1 MRKLNVICIVMAA
14 VLSLS
19 MAVPAVASEGLEDVL
34 RHVDNVNDH
43 IYREIEKAQ
52 KLADMALEQGDEE
65 WFNQIL
71 FDLQYKASMLTAT
84 AIDWAARKGFEAVC
98 THVYAVVGGVEVMVD
113 PIHILW

>member
-1 MRKLNVICIVMAA
+1 MRKLNVICIVMVA

-19 MAVPAVASEGLEDVL
+19 FAVPAMASVELEDVL

-52 KLADMALEQGDEE
+52 KLADMALEQENQE
-65 WFNQIL
+65 WFDQIL
-71 FDLQYKASMLTAT
+71 FDLQYKASMLTAN
-84 AIDWAARKGFEAVC
+84 AIEWAERKGFEAEC
-98 THVYAVVGGVEVMVD
+98 THVYVTVGGVDIMVD

>member
-1 MRKLNVICIVMAA
+1 MRKLNVIRIVLAV

-19 MAVPAVASEGLEDVL
+19 VAVPAMASVDLEDVL
-34 RHVDNVNDH
+34 RHIDNVNDH

-52 KLADMALEQGDEE
+52 KLADKALEQENEE

-71 FDLQYKASMLTAT
+71 FDLQYKASMLTAN
-84 AIDWAARKGFEAVC
+84 AIEWAERKGFEAVC
-98 THVYAVVGGVEVMVD
+98 THVYVTVGGVPVMVD